1 MPKKILL
8 ADDSLTIQK
17 VVELTFSD
25 SGYELVCVPNGQ
37 KALERIQQDR
47 PDLVL
52 ADVVMPEKNGYE
64 VCEAIKSSPATA
76 RIPVILLS
84 GTFEPFD
91 RERAERIGADAIVSK
106 PFDSQQLIAQV
117 ELLLDRG
124 PAGYESAPSGA
135 TAPMPVASVP
145 QAPAEA
151 EEAPFDVGFSAEDF
165 TAAVRMP
172 PRGLDP
178 FEEEY
183 GRGGVDSAIQEFE
196 KSHPEPTLAEESPA
210 AAKVEA
216 PVFSGQEESGR
227 EAPPPWLREESEK
240 AAEPEFATDEPEA
253 PHEREAFGE
262 GREESESTVAIPM
275 PSPAPAP
282 PASEQ
287 PAWEPPTEK
296 PPMKLLAAQ
305 EASVSPA
312 LPPPEASE
320 ESEEE
325 AFEVHHEV
333 EALEFEHPPERGLE
347 MSSGEEVSREIEA
360 LAQKSSIPELTQMLS
375 NVAKSG
381 GNDWSDE
388 QIEKLARRVVEKLSD
403 RVVREIAWE
412 VIPDVA
418 EIVIK
423 RRIKELEASTE

>member
-25 SGYELVCVPNGQ
+25 SGYELVCVSNGQ

-124 PAGYESAPSGA
+124 PAGYESVPSGA

-196 KSHPEPTLAEESPA
+196 KSHPEPTLAEEPPS

-216 PVFSGQEESGR
+216 PVSSGQEESGR

-240 AAEPEFATDEPEA
+240 AAEPEFATDETEA
-253 PHEREAFGE
+253 PHEVEAFGE
-262 GREESESTVAIPM
+262 GRDDSESTVAIPM
-275 PSPAPAP
+275 PSPEPAP
-282 PASEQ
+282 PSSQ
-287 PAWEPPTEK
+287 PPTPETPTEK
-296 PPMKLLAAQ
+296 PEMKLLAAQ

-312 LPPPEASE
+312 LPTPEASE

-325 AFEVHHEV
+325 AFEVHSEV

-347 MSSGEEVSREIEA
+347 MSRGEVSREIEA